1 MASVGGSRLRGVARS
16 PHLIA
21 KARHHDT
28 GGSGTAREVSRT
40 GFVGVCVLPV
50 EQFYDESTTEALIKM
65 EVACR
70 LALESLPKIPS
81 ESEEALRKPV
91 QTLCKVTERELKR
104 LRPDCAARRTLS

>member
-1 MASVGGSRLRGVARS
+1 M
-16 PHLIA
+16 
-21 KARHHDT
+21 
-28 GGSGTAREVSRT
+28 
-40 GFVGVCVLPV
+40 PV

-81 ESEEALRKPV
+81 ESEEVLREAV

-104 LRPDCAARRTLS
+104 LKLGYVGRKTLS